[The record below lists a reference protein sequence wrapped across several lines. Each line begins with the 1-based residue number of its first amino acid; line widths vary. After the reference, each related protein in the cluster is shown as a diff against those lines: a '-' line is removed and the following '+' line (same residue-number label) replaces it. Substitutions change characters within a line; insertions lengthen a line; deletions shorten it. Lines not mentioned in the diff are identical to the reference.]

1 MSAGRLSIA
10 TGRAF
15 GALERKTRQTIEE
28 RLNDPQMN
36 GDPTLAEIME
46 EHPSVFRECAE
57 RFMRVL
63 HSAIERQPD
72 TVQKWGI
79 AFATNNPICL
89 GRSMS
94 EIASLLGES
103 RAALSFEARKFCDDN
118 GLPPSSYMRSEAA
131 IVTAQ
136 KARNETVSKLAQKI
150 RTTKNPLR

>member
-1 MSAGRLSIA
+1 
-10 TGRAF
+10 
-15 GALERKTRQTIEE
+15 
-28 RLNDPQMN
+28 MN

-63 HSAIERQPD
+63 HAAIERQPD

-94 EIASLLGES
+94 EVAASLGES
-103 RAALSFEARKFCDDN
+103 RAALSYEARKFCDDN
-118 GLPPSSYMRSEAA
+118 GLPPSGYMRSESA
-131 IVTAQ
+131 ILTAQ
-136 KARNETVSKLAQKI
+136 KTRNETVSRLANKI
-150 RTTKNPLR
+150 RTTRNPLK